1 MGIAHVD
8 KPVLEMVHFDFY
20 IGGGSKIQDFGL
32 PEKEGGCIQSF
43 LVYRRGRTG
52 DFKYIVTGQLLFKL
66 LTLYS
71 LNPYTVLRGIFWIIC
86 PEA

>member
-8 KPVLEMVHFDFY
+8 KPVSEMVHFDFY

-43 LVYRRGRTG
+43 LVYRRGRRQY
-52 DFKYIVTGQLLFKL
+52 KIILSYIIII
-66 LTLYS
+66 LY
-71 LNPYTVLRGIFWIIC
+71 
-86 PEA
+86 